1 MDKIKDFLSNKRNAI
16 ALVSAIVVIGI
27 ICVVIGINSKNDKK
41 TATSGN
47 VKVEKETTSKIEKE
61 SITEKKVEETTT
73 SEETTTVQE
82 TTVIEET
89 TTANPVTP
97 MSKTMFVTGS
107 SNVRAGYS
115 GNDEIIG
122 KLQLNNQVK
131 ITGKVGEWYQIN
143 YNGLTAY
150 IHESLLS
157 DTEIETQAPTERQT
171 EAVVSNQVSN
181 SNSNAGQ
188 SSQTPAAN
196 PTPDNSNPNQTPA
209 PTPTPS
215 EGRYQINDTMKEWYA
230 RHGVDIQSKNINE
243 VFEVYVN
250 GNHEYAMLA
259 YDYSEEA
266 INTFRSQIPKQEFY
280 GFSGCVV
287 GTYNDRELWEI
298 SIDS

>member
-1 MDKIKDFLSNKRNAI
+1 MDKIKDFLSNKRNVI
-16 ALVSAIVVIGI
+16 ALVSAIVVVGI
-27 ICVVIGINSKNDKK
+27 IYVVVGGNSKDDKK
-41 TATSGN
+41 TATSGK

-61 SITEKKVEETTT
+61 STTEKKIEETTTAEETTTVQKTTVEETTT
-73 SEETTTVQE
+73 S
-82 TTVIEET
+82 
-89 TTANPVTP
+89 NPVTP

-122 KLQLNNQVK
+122 KLQLNNQVE

-143 YNGLTAY
+143 YNGSTAY

-157 DTEIETQAPTERQT
+157 DTEIETQSPTERQT
-171 EAVVSNQVSN
+171 EAVVNNQVSN

-196 PTPDNSNPNQTPA
+196 PAPDNSNPAPA
-209 PTPTPS
+209 PAPS
-215 EGRYQINDTMKEWYA
+215 EKYQINDTMKEWYA
-230 RHGVDIQSKNINE
+230 EFGVDIQSKNINE

-250 GNHEYAMLA
+250 GHHEYDMLTYA
-259 YDYSEEA
+259 YSEEA
-266 INTFRSQIPKQEFY
+266 INIFRSQIPKQEFY

-287 GTYNDRELWEI
+287 GTYNGRELWEI